1 MEFSKT
7 VATLPDKECP
17 GVKPP
22 ETEICV
28 ENPSCTV
35 LGPRQILADH
45 VNILRETLPILNE
58 PETLALYAGDEARP
72 DDDGPT
78 YSWKIAGFTTCTAS
92 CLGGQ

>member
-28 ENPSCTV
+28 ENPSCAV
-35 LGPRQILADH
+35 MGPEQILSDH
-45 VNILRETLPILNE
+45 VNILQETLPIVNE
-58 PETLALYAGDEARP
+58 PETLPLLRQDN
-72 DDDGPT
+72 
-78 YSWKIAGFTTCTAS
+78 IIIFII
-92 CLGGQ
+92 